1 MNISNPSKHSI
12 VVPAVN
18 APSSVACLRSLNPRF
33 INTIAIA
40 SDPTA
45 AAFRSK
51 YCDEALLVPSP
62 HENLLAYKDALLTL
76 AERPDVLTI
85 IPVREEDVY
94 VLSKYRDQFA
104 EYVATPWPT
113 LETLTAVQDRVQ
125 LFEIAT
131 EANVPTPIT
140 HRLSEVPD
148 DSDWDR
154 EWIVKS
160 RYSLLVDEYLNEYGP
175 ERCVVPPTTIYLP
188 SRNNSDRNYI
198 QSEMKHDPL
207 AQVYIPTTDEYGFFA
222 LYDHGEAVATFQHRQ
237 IRGYS
242 YTGGASAFRKS
253 VQIPQLEQTG
263 RRLLD
268 HLDWHGL
275 AMVEF
280 LRDETTGE
288 FKLMEINPRLWS
300 SLPFSVQAGADFPYF
315 YWLLAK
321 GIPEQINDEY
331 EVGIGGHLLRGEL
344 LYLYS
349 ILTEDADLVDRP
361 SLLSAVG
368 KIACSLVRHRRFDY
382 LSVDDPW
389 PFVRDARNTVQE
401 LQAQL

>member
-1 MNISNPSKHSI
+1 MSTNNHSDYSI
-12 VVPAVN
+12 VVPAVS
-18 APSSVACLRSLNPRF
+18 APSSLACLRSLNPRF
-33 INTIAIA
+33 INTIAIS

-45 AAFRSK
+45 AAFRSN

-85 IPVREEDVY
+85 IPVREEDIY

-125 LFEIAT
+125 LFKIAAD
-131 EANVPTPIT
+131 ANVPAPAT
-140 HRLSEVPD
+140 HRLSDVPD
-148 DSDWDR
+148 GPDWDR
-154 EWIVKS
+154 EWVVKS
-160 RYSLLVDEYLNEYGP
+160 RYSLLVDEYLSEYGP
-175 ERCVVPPTTIYLP
+175 EQCVVPPTTIYLP
-188 SRNNSDRNYI
+188 SRNNPDRSNI

-207 AQVYIPTTDEYGFFA
+207 VQAYIPSTDEYGFFA

-253 VQIPQLEQTG
+253 VQIPQLEQAG
-263 RRLLD
+263 RQLLD

-300 SLPFSVQAGADFPYF
+300 SLPFSVQTGADFPYF

-321 GIPEQINDEY
+321 GIPEQIDDEY
-331 EVGIGGHLLRGEL
+331 EVEIGGHLLRGEL

-349 ILTEDADLVDRP
+349 ILTEDADLVERP
-361 SLLSAVG
+361 SLLNAVRN
-368 KIACSLVRHRRFDY
+368 IAWSLVRHPRFDY
-382 LSVDDPW
+382 LSMDDPR
-389 PFVRDARNTVQE
+389 PFIQDARNTIQE
-401 LQAQL
+401 LRAQL